1 MEAYLDNSAT
11 TRCYEAVKD
20 IVVKTMMED
29 YGNPSAM
36 HLKGV
41 QAEDYV
47 KEAAR
52 KIAKTL
58 KVQEKDIYF
67 TSGGTE
73 SDNWALIGTAMANQ
87 RKGKHIVTTVFEHA
101 AVSAP
106 VEWLEE
112 QGFEITRIPVDEQ
125 GNLSLDEL
133 SAAIREDTILVSAM
147 YVNNELGALLPV
159 EEVGSLIKED
169 RKSVV

>member
-41 QAEDYV
+41 QAENYV

-67 TSGGTE
+67 TSG
-73 SDNWALIGTAMANQ
+73 
-87 RKGKHIVTTVFEHA
+87 
-101 AVSAP
+101 
-106 VEWLEE
+106 
-112 QGFEITRIPVDEQ
+112 
-125 GNLSLDEL
+125 
-133 SAAIREDTILVSAM
+133 
-147 YVNNELGALLPV
+147 
-159 EEVGSLIKED
+159 
-169 RKSVV
+169 

>member
-11 TRCYEAVKD
+11 TRCYEEVRD

-29 YGNPSAM
+29 YGNPSSM

-41 QAEDYV
+41 EAEKYV

-52 KIAKTL
+52 EIAGTL
-58 KVQEKDIYF
+58 KVQEKEIYF

-87 RKGKHIVTTVFEHA
+87 RKGKHIITTVFEHA
-101 AVSAP
+101 AISAP
-106 VEWLEE
+106 AAWLEE
-112 QGFEITRIPVDEQ
+112 HTWLTSQCYRGLDHAV
-125 GNLSLDEL
+125 NLEEL
-133 SAAIREDTILVSAM
+133 ADIRQWLVMHDIASGVM
-147 YVNNELGALLPV
+147 
-159 EEVGSLIKED
+159 
-169 RKSVV
+169 